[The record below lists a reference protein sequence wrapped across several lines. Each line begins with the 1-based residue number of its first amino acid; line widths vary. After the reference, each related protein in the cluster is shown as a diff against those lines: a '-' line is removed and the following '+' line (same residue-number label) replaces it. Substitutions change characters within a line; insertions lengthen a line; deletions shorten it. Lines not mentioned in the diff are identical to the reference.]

1 MVHSMQLVWR
11 ITQFKDDP
19 ATEYYQVIG
28 LICLAIK
35 LIQADDLGIYYE
47 IEDAA

>member
-1 MVHSMQLVWR
+1 MLCSDYGN
-11 ITQFKDDP
+11 IGKFNDDP
-19 ATEYYQVIG
+19 ATEHHKVMA

-35 LIQADDLGIYYE
+35 LVQADDLGIYYE